1 METGRL
7 SRPTGSGSAGAAC
20 CDLDAPWFE
29 PLRPWASRS
38 DPRAAGRTD
47 LALLN
52 RFADERGLRTEGGA
66 RIRFVDASR
75 APAGAYER
83 VVRETGL
90 VPTRVDGAG
99 MLHDW
104 FNALV
109 WLAFPRTKARL
120 NRLHADVLAA
130 PPAAHRGALRDAATL
145 FDESGAVFACRDP
158 VFAAALRRLDWQAL
172 FIDGRDR
179 FRTHVAVRIVG
190 HGVFEKLLAPY
201 KALCAHAWVIDAA
214 SAVAP
219 GEPDDALDACCA
231 ASLQPQALSAASL
244 CPLPLLGVP
253 GWWPAS
259 EDPRFY
265 ADRAVFR
272 TSRRTR

>member
-1 METGRL
+1 MTLRIGTRASALAMAQTGQVADRL
-7 SRPTGSGSAGAAC
+7 
-20 CDLDAPWFE
+20 
-29 PLRPWASRS
+29 
-38 DPRAAGRTD
+38 
-47 LALLN
+47 
-52 RFADERGLRTEGGA
+52 
-66 RIRFVDASR
+66 
-75 APAGAYER
+75 
-83 VVRETGL
+83 VRESGETVELVKVTTAGDRSTASLASLGGTG
-90 VPTRVDGAG
+90 
-99 MLHDW
+99 
-104 FNALV
+104 
-109 WLAFPRTKARL
+109 
-120 NRLHADVLAA
+120 
-130 PPAAHRGALRDAATL
+130 
-145 FDESGAVFACRDP
+145 